1 LNESLVDRII
11 ENTLKKKNKSLAKR
25 SYTLKESTVKKLQE
39 MKTYYFSPS
48 TKYNDIVD
56 LAICELYKKY
66 HIQEVNCRS
75 KS

>member
-1 LNESLVDRII
+1 MSESLVDRII

-39 MKTYYFSPS
+39 MKAYHFSPN

-66 HIQEVNCRS
+66 PLH
-75 KS
+75 K